1 MGCKVTGTSYY
12 DCDFACHSGKSVND
26 EECTINSSTK
36 DVKHFVV
43 VSPVK
48 KKFTS
53 IRVTGKI
60 VADPSTAKANFVGG
74 SVFANNIEWQET
86 KSISTVDV
94 TFDSASIRHINAGSG
109 SENIETMVEELNRWT
124 KVYNQIDQNDLTFT
138 INLS

>member
-12 DCDFACHSGKSVND
+12 DCDFACHSGKSVTD
-26 EECTINSSTK
+26 EECTIGPSTK

-48 KKFTS
+48 KKFSS
-53 IRVTGKI
+53 IRVTGRI
-60 VADPSTAKANFVGG
+60 VADPSTAKAHFAGG

-94 TFDSASIRHINAGSG
+94 TFDSASIRHISAG
-109 SENIETMVEELNRWT
+109 SENIEIKVEELNRWT

-138 INLS
+138 VNLS